1 METKQPP
8 KKRLSGRQEEQFD
21 SENVS
26 VISEFMKEIAKDSVA
41 ARDRIAKKIEDN
53 EIDMRTLS
61 MNIYYLSFR

>member
-1 METKQPP
+1 METKQAP
-8 KKRLSGRQEEQFD
+8 KKRFGRQEEQFD
-21 SENVS
+21 TENVS